1 MTALPVSLKDMRLLH
16 ERPRPRLLRRVVAV
30 FIIMEAMLLLAL
42 AIAFSGNARAEDRVR
57 GELNV
62 FSDRGF
68 IRLALRF
75 DQEIPVSIRAGFPI
89 TVLTFKKP
97 IAMSVDRLSADS
109 HGLISAARLD
119 PDGTSIRMALTQK
132 VKVNTIP
139 AAERLYVD
147 LLPENWSGV
156 LPGLPQEVI
165 ADLARRAQEAER
177 QLHRQKTEEKE
188 RKPPTIRVRVAS
200 QPTFTRYVF
209 DVPDGVNVVPDQR
222 DGKFVLT
229 FDRQIKWDL
238 ADAVASLP
246 PTLKTID
253 ADIDY
258 DSVTINFVL
267 NGKPKVRSF
276 HEDRGMVVD
285 VDRDGAPPKQA
296 AAKAAPPAA
305 PPPAPTPVTPTPMAP
320 TPMAPPAVPNIAA
333 PETVPTEPA
342 PDEQAAVAAPSKKIP
357 PPPAAA
363 AEPKQQASEKSAD
376 KPVKQAAEKPQS
388 PEASKSAQQAE
399 EKLAAAPP
407 PAEPKSEPKAPPPPV
422 EPKAAAAPLLPP
434 LAAPKP
440 AAVATPEPAQKPT
453 KAESKGPPPDQKAAV
468 KAELHKSGD
477 NMQIE
482 FPFTTPAPAAIF
494 RRADTVWLVFDTEA
508 AIDLAALKRDAG
520 EAVRDAHFERDD
532 GAAIVRLKLKRP
544 RLVGVLNDGPAW
556 IIDISDSLTAPTRQL
571 SIARSIAGKNRASIA
586 IPFEGARHVHRITDP
601 AIGDRLMVITAL
613 APARGFLKALDFVE
627 MRALPSAH
635 GVVLQPLADD
645 LSAELSVDKITVSRP
660 LGLALSPTAIGQQQL
675 TTSFRAMTFDT
686 QLWGFDRTAEFN
698 RRQAQLIHDAA
709 MAPPQKRRGP
719 RLNLARFYL
728 ARDMSAEALAVLDVT
743 LAEERGADDIT
754 GTVLKAIAKI
764 MLNRPD
770 EALKALANPQIGN
783 QLDAPLWRAIAY
795 ARLGKWTD
803 AHDRFKDVDAAL
815 GALPLEL
822 QRMALR
828 YSLRSAIEV
837 HDFAGGS
844 KVLNEIQT
852 IGMPDDE
859 MPAIAILVGRLSEGM
874 GRNEDALTNFRAAL
888 TSSDRSAAAAAR
900 LRETL
905 LRFALGDMPRK
916 EVIDQ
921 LETLTTVWRGDETEA
936 EGLKLLA
943 HLYTED
949 GRYRDAFHVMRAAM
963 LAHPNSDLT
972 RKIQDEAA
980 VSFETLFLG
989 GKSDALPPIEALGL
1003 FYDYRELTPIG
1014 RRGDEMIR
1022 KLADRLVSVDLL
1034 DQAAELLQH
1043 QVDHRLQGAA
1053 RAQVATRLAVV
1064 YLMNRK
1070 PDRAL
1075 AALRATRADG
1085 LADELRDQRLLLEAR
1100 ALSETGRHDLALEI
1114 IGNIKGPQASRLRA
1128 DVQWAGRKWREAA
1141 EQIEQL
1147 YGERWH
1153 DFTPLSDTER
1163 GDVLR
1168 AAIGYALADEAISLG
1183 RLREKYVAK
1192 MENTPDRHAFEIVTA
1207 PAGTSGP
1214 EFKDVAR
1221 TVGGINTLDAFLR
1234 DMRERYPD
1242 AATPAEGEG
1251 EKTPTKLETKPA
1263 AKPAADAG
1271 KNPDK
1276 AANAKPET
1284 KPDAKAETK
1293 PGAAPPAAKAVDRTP
1308 TGSIQGPRGVIYRSP
1323 GLAPVR
1329 P

>member
-16 ERPRPRLLRRVVAV
+16 ERPRPRLLRRVLTV
-30 FIIMEAMLLLAL
+30 FIMLEALLLLAL
-42 AIAFSGNARAEDRVR
+42 TLAFSGSARADERVH
-57 GELNV
+57 GELNI

-68 IRLALRF
+68 IRMAFRF
-75 DQEIPVSIRAGFPI
+75 DQETPASIRPGFPI
-89 TVLTFKKP
+89 MVVTFKKP
-97 IAMSVDRLSADS
+97 ITVSVDRLSADS
-109 HGLISAARLD
+109 RGLISAARLD
-119 PDGTSIRMALTQK
+119 PDGMSIRMALTQK

-156 LPGLPQEVI
+156 LPGLPQEVV

-188 RKPPTIRVRVAS
+188 HKPPTLRVRVAS

-209 DVPDGVNVVPDQR
+209 DVPDGVNVVPDQH

-238 ADAVASLP
+238 ADAIASLP
-246 PTLKTID
+246 PTLKAID

-258 DSVTINFVL
+258 DSVAINFVL

-285 VDRDGAPPKQA
+285 IGRDGAPPPKQV
-296 AAKAAPPAA
+296 AAKPTPPAA
-305 PPPAPTPVTPTPMAP
+305 PPPSVP
-320 TPMAPPAVPNIAA
+320 PPAVPNIAA
-333 PETVPTEPA
+333 PETVPAEA
-342 PDEQAAVAAPSKKIP
+342 AAEKAAVAAPSKDT
-357 PPPAAA
+357 PPAPAA
-363 AEPKQQASEKSAD
+363 KAEPQKQAPEKSPSVPAE
-376 KPVKQAAEKPQS
+376 PVKRAAEKPQT
-388 PEASKSAQQAE
+388 PEPPKPAQQVE

-407 PAEPKSEPKAPPPPV
+407 RQPAEPKSEAKAAPPP
-422 EPKAAAAPLLPP
+422 AAAAPLESLP
-434 LAAPKP
+434 
-440 AAVATPEPAQKPT
+440 QST
-453 KAESKGPPPDQKAAV
+453 KTENKDPPPDQKAAV
-468 KAELHKSGD
+468 KADLHKSGD
-477 NMQIE
+477 NMRIE
-482 FPFTTPAPAAIF
+482 FPFTTSAPAAVF

-508 AIDLAALKRDAG
+508 AIDLTALKRDAG
-520 EAVRDAHFERDD
+520 EAIRDAHFERDD
-532 GAAIVRLKLKRP
+532 GAAVVRLKLKRP
-544 RLVGVLNDGPAW
+544 RLVGVIADGPAW
-556 IIDISDSLTAPTRQL
+556 IIDIGDSVTAPTKQL

-586 IPFEGARHVHRITDP
+586 IPFDGARQVHRIADP

-627 MRALPSAH
+627 LRALPSAH

-645 LSAELSVDKITVSRP
+645 LSAELSADKITVSRP

-675 TTSFRAMTFDT
+675 ATSFRAMTFDT
-686 QLWGFDRTAEFN
+686 QLWGFDRNSEFN

-709 MAPPQKRRGP
+709 MAPPQKRRAP

-754 GTVLKAIAKI
+754 GTVLKAIAKV

-770 EALKALANPQIGN
+770 EAIKALANPQIGN

-795 ARLGKWTD
+795 ARLGKWAD
-803 AHDRFKDVDAAL
+803 AHVRFKDVDAAL

-828 YSLRSAIEV
+828 HSLRAAIEV
-837 HDFAGGS
+837 HDFAGAS

-852 IGMPDDE
+852 IGVPDNE
-859 MPAIAILVGRLSEGM
+859 TPPVAVLVGRLSEGM
-874 GRNEDALTNFRAAL
+874 GRNEDALTNYRVAL
-888 TSSDRSAAAAAR
+888 TSNDRSAAAAGR
-900 LRETL
+900 LHEIM

-963 LAHPNSDLT
+963 LAHPDSDLT

-1014 RRGDEMIR
+1014 HRGDEMIR

-1043 QVDHRLQGAA
+1043 QVDRRLQGAA

-1064 YLMNRK
+1064 YLMNHK

-1075 AALRATRADG
+1075 ATLRATRADG

-1128 DVQWAGRKWREAA
+1128 DVQWAARKWREAA

-1147 YGERWH
+1147 YGERWR
-1153 DFTPLSDTER
+1153 DFAPLSDTER

-1168 AAIGYALADEAISLG
+1168 AAIGYSLADEQIALG
-1183 RLREKYVAK
+1183 RLREKYAAK
-1192 MENTPDRHAFEIVTA
+1192 MENTPDRHAFEVVTA
-1207 PAGTSGP
+1207 PAGTSGA

-1221 TVGGINTLDAFLR
+1221 TVGGMDTLDAFLR

-1242 AATPAEGEG
+1242 AATPAEGEQ
-1251 EKTPTKLETKPA
+1251 TPAKPA
-1263 AKPAADAG
+1263 TAPATKPAADAD
-1271 KNPDK
+1271 KKPDK
-1276 AANAKPET
+1276 AANAKPGT
-1284 KPDAKAETK
+1284 AVPPPPKA
-1293 PGAAPPAAKAVDRTP
+1293 ADRTP

-1323 GLAPVR
+1323 GPQPVR